1 MKRTLARTGR
11 ALLLGQ
17 LAACVVGRQ
26 ARPSQAEAARGVE
39 ASSLAAPPRVVAGA
53 QMPSELA
60 PSERSDAKWVA
71 GYYHWD
77 GVRYVWQPGAW
88 QKVRR
93 P

>member
-1 MKRTLARTGR
+1 MKRALTRTGQ
-11 ALLLGQ
+11 ALLLAQ

-26 ARPSQAEAARGVE
+26 AHPSQAEAARGVE
-39 ASSLAAPPRVVAGA
+39 ASSLAAPPRVVAGTRT
-53 QMPSELA
+53 PSELV
-60 PSERSDAKWVA
+60 PPERSDAEWIA